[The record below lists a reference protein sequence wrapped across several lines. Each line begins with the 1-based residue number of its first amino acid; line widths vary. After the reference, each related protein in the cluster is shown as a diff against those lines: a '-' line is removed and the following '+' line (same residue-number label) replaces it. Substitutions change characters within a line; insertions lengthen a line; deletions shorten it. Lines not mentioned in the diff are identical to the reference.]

1 MLACTSSRSYSHHR
15 FEKKVW
21 LIIDQ
26 CLFQRNV
33 AIPNL
38 FCIETLTSIKSAN
51 HLHTTL
57 SSLSPP
63 RSTPLNVFL
72 QINTS
77 GEESKS
83 GLTPLLSDSSESNT
97 EVLDV
102 AKHILKECPTLR
114 LKGLMT
120 IGSWDNSSSGG
131 EDENPDFKALKQ
143 TREALMSRLKE
154 EEGVDEFEL
163 ELSMG
168 MSNDFEKA
176 IEMGSTNVRV
186 GSDIFGKRPPR
197 D

>member
-1 MLACTSSRSYSHHR
+1 
-15 FEKKVW
+15 
-21 LIIDQ
+21 
-26 CLFQRNV
+26 
-33 AIPNL
+33 
-38 FCIETLTSIKSAN
+38 
-51 HLHTTL
+51 
-57 SSLSPP
+57 
-63 RSTPLNVFL
+63 
-72 QINTS
+72 
-77 GEESKS
+77 
-83 GLTPLLSDSSESNT
+83 
-97 EVLDV
+97 
-102 AKHILKECPTLR
+102 
-114 LKGLMT
+114 MT